1 MEYVARAFHGLAA
14 AYGDGRSGLIVL
26 AITAANTAHLDVRTQ
41 DPGVAGPDAVLPDE
55 MRKPVNITQLAKSL
69 GMPFETVRKQ
79 VHKLIDAGVCVRVE
93 GGLIVPRTANQ
104 RPEVA
109 RAVFANLK
117 IVRQLVRD
125 LRAVGLD
132 VDG

>member
-1 MEYVARAFHGLAA
+1 MALSEQ
-14 AYGDGRSGLIVL
+14 GDHQL
-26 AITAANTAHLDVRTQ
+26 LD
-41 DPGVAGPDAVLPDE
+41 DAVLPDDA
-55 MRKPVNITQLAKSL
+55 RKPVSISQVAKSL

-79 VHKLIDAGVCVRVE
+79 VHKLIDAGLCVRVE
-93 GGLIVPRTANQ
+93 GGVIVPQTSLQ

-117 IVRQLVRD
+117 VVRQLVRD

>member
-1 MEYVARAFHGLAA
+1 MDYVARAFRGLAA
-14 AYGDGRSGLIVL
+14 TYGDGRSGLIVL
-26 AITAANTAHLDVRTQ
+26 AISAANTAHLDVRTA
-41 DPGVAGPDAVLPDE
+41 DPSIAGPDAVLPDDI
-55 MRKPVNITQLAKSL
+55 RKPVSIARLAKLL

-79 VHKLIDAGVCVRVE
+79 VHKLIDAGVCAWVE
-93 GGLIVPRTANQ
+93 GGVIVPRTANQ

-109 RAVFANLK
+109 RAVSGNLE